1 MDKADKLRAFK
12 EQLLTCRPEKWEQI
26 PDLDLY
32 MDQVINYMERQHIGL
47 GESGDETLTSAMVN
61 NYVKHGLLPRAK
73 GKKYSREHM
82 SYLTA
87 ICLLKQVLSVGETG
101 ALLEKEMEHC
111 SIESFYEKYLRTL
124 DAAFSETADMIEPDA
139 DDEELTALALS
150 MAVESYAKMLACKK
164 ILQALD
170 TSPEEVQQGK

>member
-1 MDKADKLRAFK
+1 MDKSDKLREFK
-12 EQLLTCRPEKWEQI
+12 EQLLQSRPEKWEQI

-47 GESGDETLTSAMVN
+47 GDSGDESLTSAMVN

-73 GKKYSREHM
+73 GKKYNREHM

-101 ALLEKEMEHC
+101 ALLKKEMEYC
-111 SIESFYEKYLRTL
+111 SIEAFYEKYLKTL
-124 DAAFSETADMIEPDA
+124 DIAFSETAEMIEPDA
-139 DDEELTALALS
+139 EDEELTALALS
-150 MAVESYAKMLACKK
+150 MAVESYAKMLACKR
-164 ILQALD
+164 ILQVLD
-170 TSPEEVQQGK
+170 MSSEEA